1 MSIMRIWAGDSTPL
15 TELPSPVSLK
25 PSYETIWSED
35 TGRAQ
40 SGTNKAKMIGS
51 VVASKRTY
59 AIKWGI
65 LSYSEFEQVKNLLH
79 SGFFYFGIGAT
90 RPSDPEKFYRSEIAV
105 DVIQAGDTIY
115 YKDASVSV
123 IEQ

>member
-65 LSYSEFEQVKNLLH
+65 LSYSEFEQVKSLLH
-79 SGFFYFGIGAT
+79 SGFFYFGIGT
-90 RPSDPEKFYRSEIAV
+90 SSPSDPEKFYRSEISV